1 MRKVLSLALILST
14 LPTVA
19 GAQAWTPAPGQSV
32 DPHRYQADQHRQAMQ
47 QLRNQADQREAMARQ
62 LDTETRLNR
71 LKIEAARQPAPFVS
85 APRTLDTPEQ
95 ERIRREAA
103 TARRQS
109 TAAGVG
115 EIDGWLDRR
124 PNPVP

>member
-1 MRKVLSLALILST
+1 MLKALSLALIVSA
-14 LPTVA
+14 LPAVA
-19 GAQAWTPAPGQSV
+19 AAQAWAVGPGQSV
-32 DPHRYQADQHRQAMQ
+32 DPHRYQTDQHRQAMQ

-71 LKIEAARQPAPFVS
+71 LQIEAARQPAPVVV
-85 APRTLDTPEQ
+85 APRKLDTPEQ
-95 ERIRREAA
+95 ERLRREAA
-103 TARRQS
+103 TVRRQS
-109 TAAGVG
+109 TAAGVA

>member
-1 MRKVLSLALILST
+1 MRKVLPLGLILSI
-14 LPTVA
+14 LPAVA
-19 GAQAWTPAPGQSV
+19 VAQAWTPGPGQSV

-47 QLRNQADQREAMARQ
+47 QLRDQADQRDAMARQ

-71 LKIEAARQPAPFVS
+71 LQIEAARQPAPVVS

-95 ERIRREAA
+95 ERLRREAA

-109 TAAGVG
+109 TAAGVA